1 MANSSQQVQAT
12 QFGDQ
17 EALLM
22 RLNDELT
29 ALRQQVAEQHAEI
42 ERLLLQLR
50 ESCCPWKHH
59 PWHRG
64 H

>member
-1 MANSSQQVQAT
+1 MANSSQQAQAT

-17 EALLM
+17 EALLI
-22 RLNDELT
+22 RLNDELA
-29 ALRQQVAEQHAEI
+29 ALRQQIAEQHAEI
-42 ERLLLQLR
+42 ERLLHQIR
-50 ESCCPWKHH
+50 ESCCPWSHH

>member
-1 MANSSQQVQAT
+1 MANSSQQMQAT
-12 QFGDQ
+12 QVGDQ

-22 RLNDELT
+22 RLNDELA

-42 ERLLLQLR
+42 ERLLLQIR
-50 ESCCPWKHH
+50 ESCCPWSHQ

>member
-1 MANSSQQVQAT
+1 MTNSSQQAQAT
-12 QFGDQ
+12 QVSDQ
-17 EALLM
+17 EVLLM
-22 RLNDELT
+22 RLNDEIA

-42 ERLLLQLR
+42 ERLLLQIR
-50 ESCCPWKHH
+50 ESCCPWSHH